1 MKKKFLIIAIVG
13 PDGSGKT
20 LLINHL
26 KKKLYSVGLKNKRIH
41 LKPSLFR
48 SKITKVSNPHS
59 KPPRS
64 RFMSI
69 LKLIFWLFSYYV
81 FYILNLIN
89 GKKEIFFFDRYVHD
103 IIVDPLRYRIN
114 LNRKTIL
121 FLLNLF
127 PIPDFWCFMTG
138 DANQIWSRK
147 KEVKFEILKTQLSK
161 YKKLKVKFKNSLS
174 ISKKKQFDVVF
185 NIIQKKYRSINK

>member
-64 RFMSI
+64 SFMSI

>member
-1 MKKKFLIIAIVG
+1 MITFLIPSHNYAKFLSKCIL
-13 PDGSGKT
+13 S
-20 LLINHL
+20 IN
-26 KKKLYSVGLKNKRIH
+26 NN
-41 LKPSLFR
+41 
-48 SKITKVSNPHS
+48 NP
-59 KPPRS
+59 K
-64 RFMSI
+64 FI
-69 LKLIFWLFSYYV
+69 
-81 FYILNLIN
+81 
-89 GKKEIFFFDRYVHD
+89 KEIIFFDRYVHD

-114 LNRKTIL
+114 LNRKSIL

-127 PIPDFWCFMTG
+127 PMPDFWCFMTG